1 MSNKIQFIQLEDG
14 TQQISETGVITF
26 SAGSILRV
34 DTSTISNSLD
44 VVNVE
49 YLTNNTLTDAQI
61 KTKYENNANTNEFSD
76 SEKSKLAG
84 LDSSKF
90 LGEYVSL
97 GALQTAHSS
106 PAVGSYANVDS
117 GASSDVERY
126 IWDDSDNAYVL
137 QLGVSIALTD
147 AQIKTQY
154 ENNANTNAF
163 TDSEKTAV
171 STNSSKVTNATH
183 TGDVTGSGALTIA
196 SNVVAEDNLEINNSP
211 TDGYVLTALA
221 SASGGLTWQA
231 ASSIRAL
238 TNGQIFIGNSSNEAA
253 SVAMSGDTTI
263 SNTGV
268 VTIGADKVTYDK
280 MQDTTQAALL
290 GNQTGAGTVG
300 EIPIVEAYIPAGATR
315 TLLETTTNWDVNG
328 NYTGASITGT
338 YQGQNHYNGNYWF
351 TAVDDNVWI
360 RLIRG

>member
-1 MSNKIQFIQLEDG
+1 MAQYNLKQIKISG
-14 TQQISETGVITF
+14 
-26 SAGSILRV
+26 
-34 DTSTISNSLD
+34 NSLAGNSNGSTSGMEAISIGSGI
-44 VVNVE
+44 V
-49 YLTNNTLTDAQI
+49 LTGSVLSAIDNTPTDSEI
-61 KTKYENNANTNEFSD
+61 KVSYENNADTNAFTD

-126 IWDDSDNAYVL
+126 IWDDSDNAYV
-137 QLGVSIALTD
+137 QQAGVSTALTD

-154 ENNANTNAF
+154 ENNADTNAF

-183 TGDVTGSGALTIA
+183 TGEVEGSGALTIA
-196 SNVVAEDNLEINNSP
+196 SNVVDEDNLEINNSP
-211 TDGYVLTALA
+211 IDGYVLTALA

-231 ASSIRAL
+231 ASSIPAL
-238 TNGQIFIGNSSNEAA
+238 TNGQIFIGDSSDEAA
-253 SVAMSGDTTI
+253 SVAMTGDVLISATGVTTI
-263 SNTGV
+263 QPDSV
-268 VTIGADKVTYDK
+268 SYDK

-290 GNQTGAGTVG
+290 GNQTGAGTVS
-300 EIPIVEAYIPAGATR
+300 EIPIVEQYLPAGNVNIA
-315 TLLETTTNWDVNG
+315 LLNLTTNWDVNG
-328 NYTGASITGT
+328 NYTGGTSITGT
-338 YQGQNHYNGNYWF
+338 FQGQAHYNGNYWF
-351 TAVDDNVWI
+351 TAVADNTWI